1 MTGLRQPVRRV
12 GWPKSTHSGRTTPH
26 TARPISVVGIGRYQS
41 SLKARNQTR
50 GSLAMSRS
58 ACRQSY
64 HGRGLEAAVVQ
75 ANAIPKALQAINGAA
90 GQGEIGDGRDAPSP
104 LQAAGW
110 LNSHRD
116 CGTNTSPRNHCVEAC
131 SGRLPRR
138 GLRRLAGS
146 RPAGVAASAKAVP
159 QSRPG
164 RRARTHQ
171 SARSPTSAPRPT
183 RCSSGARPTAAPAG
197 PDAA

>member
-1 MTGLRQPVRRV
+1 MHCDPQRSDNTSYCSPHSRRWHRALPKLAQSTKSDTG
-12 GWPKSTHSGRTTPH
+12 
-26 TARPISVVGIGRYQS
+26 QS
-41 SLKARNQTR
+41 CT
-50 GSLAMSRS
+50 MSRS
-58 ACRQSY
+58 ACRQNY
-64 HGRGLEAAVVQ
+64 HRRGLEAAVVR
-75 ANAIPKALQAINGAA
+75 ANAIPRALHAINGAA

-159 QSRPG
+159 QSRPC

-183 RCSSGARPTAAPAG
+183 RYSSGARPTAAPAG